1 MRPLAYVLACYA
13 GKRENVRL
21 MSDNCLASVCSLLQT
36 TAPADVIVFADPF
49 IESALGRTFR
59 HNRVQTL
66 VVPEVNVS
74 RVRRGPK

>member
-1 MRPLAYVLACYA
+1 
-13 GKRENVRL
+13 

-74 RVRRGPK
+74 RVRRGPKWEEARLKAQKRVRRIPMEL